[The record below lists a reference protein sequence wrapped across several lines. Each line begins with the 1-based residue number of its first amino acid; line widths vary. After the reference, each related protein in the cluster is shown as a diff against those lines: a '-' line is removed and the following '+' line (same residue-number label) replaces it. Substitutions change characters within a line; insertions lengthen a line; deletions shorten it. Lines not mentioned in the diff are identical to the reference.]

1 MVGAHRSRVALLM
14 LVALFAAACGSGGGG
29 DSSSST
35 SATPGSE
42 PSKQGGTVRVAL
54 DEPEA
59 IDPAFV
65 QTTSGWS
72 VARLLFEPLVRYDAD
87 KNIVPAGAE
96 SWDVSDDRTVY
107 TLHLRDDLTFSNG
120 QPVTAEDYAFE
131 FRRVADPDTASP
143 GADPNLPIVGMA
155 DAVASQADGIIG
167 NVALAGVQATDP
179 ATLVVRT
186 TEPYAMLMSELA
198 QAVPVPAN
206 LVDSEAKAQQY
217 AESPIGNGPYQMAQP
232 WEHNVSIDLERNPTF
247 TGTPGLADRIEGVIF
262 AEAATGY
269 REAQAGN
276 IDISST
282 VPLGELA
289 SAKTEFGDRYI
300 ETASGAGIYIYF
312 PLDLAPYDDVELR
325 RAVSLA
331 IDREAL
337 AERVL
342 NGTALPGTNL
352 VPDSAQGAKP
362 DACPDCRY
370 DPDEAKRVFDESTA
384 AGITELTAYY
394 PAGADLDEAA
404 KTIGN
409 DVRAALGVDVVFQA
423 VEFGQLSEMLAQG
436 IDGPY
441 GYGWQPEDPSAY
453 DYLAPQLETGSPA
466 NDGGYSNAE
475 FDALMQQARAASSAE
490 ELNEALGD
498 AQVIVGDEL
507 PIVPLVF
514 PNLVVV
520 HTPAV
525 RNVQLDPF
533 GFLLLEQVEVVR

>member
-1 MVGAHRSRVALLM
+1 MPDG
-14 LVALFAAACGSGGGG
+14 
-29 DSSSST
+29 
-35 SATPGSE
+35 E
-42 PSKQGGTVRVAL
+42 PPKQGGTIRVAGA
-54 DEPEA
+54 EPEA
-59 IDPAFV
+59 IDPAFIE
-65 QTTSGWS
+65 TTTGWS

-87 KNIVPAGAE
+87 KNIAPAAAA

-107 TLHLRDDLTFSNG
+107 TLRLRDDLAFSNG
-120 QPVTAEDYAFE
+120 RPVTAEDYAFE

-143 GADPNLPIVGMA
+143 NADPNLPIVGMA
-155 DAVASQADGIIG
+155 EAVASEADGIIG
-167 NVALAGVQATDP
+167 NVAIAGVEAPDP
-179 ATLVVRT
+179 TTLVVRT
-186 TEPYAMLMSELA
+186 TQPYAMLMSLLA
-198 QAVPVPAN
+198 QAVPVPAD
-206 LVDSEAKAQQY
+206 LVDTEAKAQQY
-217 AESPIGNGPYQMAQP
+217 AESPIGNGPYQMARP
-232 WEHNVSIDLERNPTF
+232 WEHNVRIDLERNPTF
-247 TGTPGLADRIEGVIF
+247 TGTPGLADRMELEIF
-262 AEAATGY
+262 ADDGTGY

-276 IDISST
+276 IDISS

-289 SAKTEFGDRYI
+289 SAKTEFGDRYL

-312 PLDLAPYDDVELR
+312 PLELPPYDDVGLR

-331 IDREAL
+331 IDRDAL

-370 DPDEAKRVFDESTA
+370 DPEEAKRVFDESTA

-409 DVRAALGVDVVFQA
+409 DIRAALGVDVVFQA
-423 VEFGQLSEMLAQG
+423 VEFGQLTEMLAQG

-453 DYLAPQLETGSPA
+453 DYLAPQLETGAPD
-466 NDGGYSNAE
+466 NDVGYSNAE
-475 FDALMQQARAASSAE
+475 FDALMEQARAAPSTE
-490 ELNEALGD
+490 ELNAALEE
-498 AQVIVGDEL
+498 AQVIVGGEL

-514 PNLVVV
+514 PNLVAV
-520 HTPAV
+520 HTSAV
-525 RNVQLDPF
+525 RNVQFDPF
-533 GFLLLEQVEVVR
+533 GYLLLEQVEVVR